1 MSWTAVA
8 QGQQKRSIKLVNPV
22 CRAPQNV
29 LKCHRIVTKYLW
41 VAETCLRGKVGTEPR
56 GRVDIVSGEGRKC
69 VSENKGERWGG
80 RNQECAEQGRQ
91 VAQPFLEARTQSH
104 QDGDLQPR

>member
-8 QGQQKRSIKLVNPV
+8 QGHQKRTIKLVNSV

-29 LKCHRIVTKYLW
+29 LKCHHIVTKYLW
-41 VAETCLRGKVGTEPR
+41 VAETCLRGKVGTEAR
-56 GRVDIVSGEGRKC
+56 GRVSGEGRKC
-69 VSENKGERWGG
+69 AAENKGERWGG

-104 QDGDLQPR
+104 QDGDLHSR